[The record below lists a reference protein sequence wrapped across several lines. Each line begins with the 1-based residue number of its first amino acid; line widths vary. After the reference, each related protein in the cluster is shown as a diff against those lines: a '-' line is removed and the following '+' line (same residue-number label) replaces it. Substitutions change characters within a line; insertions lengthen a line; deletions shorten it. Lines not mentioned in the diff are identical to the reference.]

1 VIPGEGYVRITAGN
15 HFGKIAM
22 HDAEASWKT
31 RYLRCEEDVGGG
43 LSEKLVSGRTALGTS
58 IPRIR

>member
-1 VIPGEGYVRITAGN
+1 MPGEGHVRITASE

-31 RYLRCEEDVGGG
+31 RYLRCKQDVGGR
-43 LSEKLVSGRTALGTS
+43 LAEELVCGRSALDAN
-58 IPRIR
+58 IARLR